1 MPPGRLSSILGGIVV
16 WLGRLALAVST
27 VAAVGAGAEVVYFS
41 LAGRPVVALVC
52 GYLMLVGLCSG
63 ALLLLPVS
71 PVVAEEPGE
80 EHDQGE
86 ADGEFDEFVVEGVRR
101 EWDGHAR
108 ITSDQPWCNDPG
120 SPAIYRV

>member
-1 MPPGRLSSILGGIVV
+1 MLGGVVV
-16 WLGRLALAVST
+16 WLGRLALVVST

-71 PVVAEEPGE
+71 RGIVSSEPPGE

-86 ADGEFDEFVVEGVRR
+86 GDAELDEFVVEGVRR
-101 EWDGHAR
+101 EWDGHDR
-108 ITSDQPWCNDPG
+108 ITSEWPRCNDPG